1 MISTTEAA
9 QKLGVTSQT
18 VRRWYAAGILRGQQ
32 VLRPRGA
39 IKIDEESIR
48 TVLAQRKEPPS

>member
-1 MISTTEAA
+1 VISTTEAA

-32 VLRPRGA
+32 VMRPRGA
-39 IKIDEESIR
+39 IKIEEDSVR
-48 TVLAQRKEPPS
+48 AVLAQREESPS